1 VRIRVRLFALQRQQL
16 GRRELELELPA
27 SASVGQAWDRLV
39 AEHPVLEPATAS
51 VRFARNGVYAEPA
64 DALREGDEM
73 AVIPPVAGGGTS
85 GGGRSGGGTNAEA
98 PSGGESGRRRH
109 LALTGEPIDDTLL
122 ADLRCRVAS
131 PDDGAVVCF
140 VGQTRRTPG
149 TPAPGQEAMAPSSG
163 EVLELE
169 YEAFESMAQTVLG
182 QIAQEIEERFG
193 VAGLAVV
200 HRTGTVP
207 VGEPSVAIC
216 AAAPHRAAAFDAC
229 RYAIEELKA
238 RAPIWKAE
246 RFADGAVWLGEP
258 ARSAAA
264 GSRLPER
271 AGSRPLEGS

>member
-1 VRIRVRLFALQRQQL
+1 MRIRVRLFALQREQL

-27 SASVGQAWDRLV
+27 TASVGQAWERLV
-39 AEHPVLEPATAS
+39 ADHPVLAPATPS

-64 DALREGDEM
+64 EGLREGDEM
-73 AVIPPVAGGGTS
+73 AVIPPVAGGATAGGGGPDELAAGGAALDEPTS
-85 GGGRSGGGTNAEA
+85 GGVTARDG
-98 PSGGESGRRRH
+98 PRRH
-109 LALTGEPIDDTLL
+109 LALTGNPIDDALL
-122 ADLRCRVAS
+122 ADLRRRVAT
-131 PDDGAVVCF
+131 PDDGAIVCF

-149 TPAPGQEAMAPSSG
+149 TPAPGQEAPASVTG

-169 YEAFESMAQTVLG
+169 YEAFESMAGTVLT
-182 QIAQEIEERFG
+182 QIAGEIEERFG
-193 VAGLAVV
+193 VPGLAIV

-246 RFADGAVWLGEP
+246 RFAGGAVWLGEP
-258 ARSAAA
+258 ARSA
-264 GSRLPER
+264 PPR
-271 AGSRPLEGS
+271 AVVPDEG

>member
-1 VRIRVRLFALQRQQL
+1 MRIRVRLFALQREQL

-27 SASVGQAWDRLV
+27 SASVGQAWERLV

-51 VRFARNGVYAEPA
+51 VRFARNGVYAQPAEP
-64 DALREGDEM
+64 LREGDEM
-73 AVIPPVAGGGTS
+73 AVIPPVAGGDTS
-85 GGGRSGGGTNAEA
+85 GGGA
-98 PSGGESGRRRH
+98 SGGEGEGRRH
-109 LALTGEPIDDTLL
+109 LALTGDPIDDTVL
-122 ADLRCRVAS
+122 ADLRRRVS
-131 PDDGAVVCF
+131 SVDDGAVVCF

-149 TPAPGQEAMAPSSG
+149 TPAPGQEAAPSPSG
-163 EVLELE
+163 EVLELR

-182 QIAQEIEERFG
+182 QIADEIAGRFG
-193 VAGLAVV
+193 GAGLAIV

-246 RFADGAVWLGEP
+246 HFADGAVWLGEP

-264 GSRLPER
+264 GARVPE
-271 AGSRPLEGS
+271 GG